1 MDDTRQAYRHLF
13 TRLII
18 FLLRIS
24 DPARGYDMEVSVGLE
39 VASEEL
45 RQAALSPDAA
55 TVHDDHDEIIGN
67 MMADLWSQ
75 PYRPVGRTLFNDP
88 TIRFVIHTQVNP
100 DLSLKDPR
108 EVTGVLAKLTYC
120 MVSVVVVVAY
130 T

>member
-18 FLLRIS
+18 FLLRIA
-24 DPARGYDMEVSVGLE
+24 DPAHGYDMEVPVGLDIT
-39 VASEEL
+39 SEEL
-45 RQAALSPDAA
+45 RQAALSPNAA
-55 TVHDDHDEIIGN
+55 NVHDDHDELICN

-120 MVSVVVVVAY
+120 MVSIVILVPY
-130 T
+130 N